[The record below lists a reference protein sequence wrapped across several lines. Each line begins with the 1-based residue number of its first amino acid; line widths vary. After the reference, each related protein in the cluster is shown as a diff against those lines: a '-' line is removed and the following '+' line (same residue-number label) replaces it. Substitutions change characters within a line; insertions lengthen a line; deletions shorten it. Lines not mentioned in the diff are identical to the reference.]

1 MRTLPLAAL
10 LVLAACGPQ
19 GPFPLEPVPNAVVPA
34 PTITVT
40 PPPGPF
46 NGTVTLAIAADQ
58 KATIFWSTDGKDPRT
73 TSRGRQ
79 EAEAPAMVTLDKTTS
94 LKIFASNDGKDSEL
108 YEGTWVRA
116 GGPIGTISGTVVF
129 GAFCANKEIGIG
141 RNGAI
146 RKLGRAPMMAGTLP
160 FTFTGLMDG
169 THRLTAY
176 CDRNGDGNLTP
187 FIDFNGDTVSVA
199 LDLTDPYKASAE
211 GVKVYVG
218 ASGTGLGT
226 LRGTII
232 LPKPPPLQ
240 NLSMSVLPADALMG
254 GLDPQVLLQQLQNG
268 YRIFTNPMDTEYP
281 YVVTDLQPGRVLPVP
296 SLIGFGGGGIAINLL
311 ANPLS
316 PTLIEAD
323 KETVKDFAFGPVT
336 LSGNI
341 TIAAANAPMGGFGF
355 GIVAAR
361 IVSIQD
367 GIQAVLMPV
376 LFTRDPMTMDARSN
390 YSGAAFKANS
400 SITLRVFSNANGAN
414 PITDALTWVVNPFS
428 GTPGH
433 ATVNVTTMDTTRDIV
448 VP

>member
-1 MRTLPLAAL
+1 MRTFPLVGL
-10 LVLAACGPQ
+10 MLLAACGPQ
-19 GPFPLEPVPNAVVPA
+19 GPFPLEPVPNAIVPA
-34 PTITVT
+34 PTLTVT
-40 PPPGPF
+40 PKPGPF
-46 NGTVTLAIAADQ
+46 NGTVTLTIASDQ
-58 KATIFWSTDGKDPRT
+58 KSTAFWSSDGSDPRT
-73 TSRGRQ
+73 TSRGRT
-79 EAEAPAMVTLDKTTS
+79 EADAPATLTLDKTTS
-94 LKIFASNDGKDSEL
+94 LKIFASNGGKDSEL
-108 YEGTWVRA
+108 FEGTWVRA
-116 GGPIGTISGTVVF
+116 GGPVGSISGTVVF
-129 GAFCANKEIGIG
+129 GAFCSNKEIGIG
-141 RNGAI
+141 RNGNI
-146 RKLGRAPMMAGTLP
+146 KKLGKAPMMAGTFP
-160 FTFTGLMDG
+160 FTYEGLQSG

-187 FIDFNGDTVSVA
+187 FLDFNGDTVNVT
-199 LDLTDPYKASAE
+199 LDLTDPFKASAE
-211 GVKVYVG
+211 DVKVFVG

-268 YRIFTNPMDTEYP
+268 YRIFTNQMDTEYP

-341 TIAAANAPMGGFGF
+341 TVASASAPTGGLAF

-367 GIQAVLMPV
+367 GVQAILMPV
-376 LFTRDPMTMDARSN
+376 LFTRDPMTMDSRST
-390 YSGAAFKANS
+390 YSGAALKANQTV
-400 SITLRVFSNANGAN
+400 TLRVFTNAAGAN

-428 GTPGH
+428 STPGH
-433 ATVNVTTMDTTRDIV
+433 ATVNITNVDATRDIV
-448 VP
+448 IP